1 MTGQTTPATGC
12 CQVRRV
18 SGKGAE
24 IDGLYVLGRTEEDK
38 PQPQC
43 VDGCVYVRQED
54 SYEYCFQEVDLAEGA
69 DVACEAPTSSVTG
82 TPMTSSPTPSIIASS
97 ASQSIMT
104 SSPTP
109 SIMTSTSTPSI
120 MTSSGT
126 PDVMTSTPIPTT
138 TVLPPLPVLNVNASD
153 LIAKKE
159 THEKALTEA
168 TAKHVEAT
176 NLSNE
181 LKNAE
186 AKIDQLVGSRKRII
200 REEFSNSTAPAATCA
215 EIIEFIQKISDA
227 VKQKNVSVATNYAK
241 RITAST
247 ATCSEEEKNNL
258 TTKKSLVTEAKN
270 TTESII
276 SEIAV
281 TITETKHKI
290 NDVINQMKV
299 VNNYLGTLIL
309 NYEST
314 FQLKN
319 CF

>member
-1 MTGQTTPATGC
+1 M
-12 CQVRRV
+12 
-18 SGKGAE
+18 
-24 IDGLYVLGRTEEDK
+24 
-38 PQPQC
+38 
-43 VDGCVYVRQED
+43 
-54 SYEYCFQEVDLAEGA
+54 
-69 DVACEAPTSSVTG
+69 
-82 TPMTSSPTPSIIASS
+82 
-97 ASQSIMT
+97 
-104 SSPTP
+104 
-109 SIMTSTSTPSI
+109 
-120 MTSSGT
+120 
-126 PDVMTSTPIPTT
+126 
-138 TVLPPLPVLNVNASD
+138 
-153 LIAKKE
+153 
-159 THEKALTEA
+159 
-168 TAKHVEAT
+168 EAT

-299 VNNYLGTLIL
+299 VNNYLGTVIL

-314 FQLKN
+314 FQLENLNYFWIKKIGFIWFIEISEPFYSSTRGQHHWPWN
-319 CF
+319 NSSDRNRTDYITT